1 MFYDELELCNPL
13 GTHVKKHKLAVVL
26 YTLGNIHPKYR
37 STLRM
42 INLLI
47 AATLPVVEKHGLDEI
62 MRPFVNDFKVL
73 SEKGLT
79 VLNGGNEQVF
89 KGGLLLCLGDNLG
102 SNALGGF
109 KQSFSFSFR
118 FCRTCYVTRDTY
130 KTMSNPSELE
140 LRSDIKHH
148 RDCNLLDGPANEHYS
163 KIYGINQ
170 RSILM
175 DIPHFTMFNGGLACD
190 IMHDV
195 LEGVAPLEM
204 SLILQHC
211 IVTEKYITL
220 DDYNYRLTHFD
231 YEYTEISKPSIV
243 SCSTIVDGRSLKL
256 SASQSLLLIRIFP
269 FLVGDDIPVE
279 SPNWHCF
286 MLLANIVDIIMS
298 PLSSADLCAILRR
311 LITEHHQA
319 FVTLY
324 SANAVI
330 PKLHFLL
337 HYPDQIMNVG
347 PMVRTW
353 NMRNEAKLNVFKQ
366 AARLGNFKNIAFS
379 IASRHQ
385 RLLCYELS
393 TSKLV
398 NSPMV
403 CGPCNQP
410 LPIHTEPGNIKEA
423 ISSILPGISFQTTVV
438 RPTWVKIEGRTLKKS
453 AYIITGND
461 GVHPTFGKVTDIL
474 VILDMVIVQV
484 SQYVV
489 RFLILITMLIQLFS
503 LPINHFKVFWI
514 YLIQLYCMLIER
526 MIYLS

>member
-1 MFYDELELCNPL
+1 M
-13 GTHVKKHKLAVVL
+13 L
-26 YTLGNIHPKYR
+26 Y
-37 STLRM
+37 
-42 INLLI
+42 
-47 AATLPVVEKHGLDEI
+47 
-62 MRPFVNDFKVL
+62 
-73 SEKGLT
+73 
-79 VLNGGNEQVF
+79 
-89 KGGLLLCLGDNLG
+89 LGDNLG

-109 KQSFSFSFR
+109 KQSFSFSFP

-130 KTMSNPSELE
+130 KTISNPSELE

-148 RDCNLLDGPANEHYS
+148 SDCNMLDGPANEHYS
-163 KIYGINQ
+163 KIYGINR
-170 RSILM
+170 RSIL

-243 SCSTIVDGRSLKL
+243 SRSTIVDGRSLKL

-279 SPNWHCF
+279 SPNWQCF

-330 PKLHFLL
+330 PKLNFL
-337 HYPDQIMNVG
+337 
-347 PMVRTW
+347 
-353 NMRNEAKLNVFKQ
+353 F
-366 AARLGNFKNIAFS
+366 
-379 IASRHQ
+379 
-385 RLLCYELS
+385 
-393 TSKLV
+393 
-398 NSPMV
+398 
-403 CGPCNQP
+403 
-410 LPIHTEPGNIKEA
+410 
-423 ISSILPGISFQTTVV
+423 VV
-438 RPTWVKIEGRTLKKS
+438 
-453 AYIITGND
+453 A
-461 GVHPTFGKVTDIL
+461 
-474 VILDMVIVQV
+474 
-484 SQYVV
+484 
-489 RFLILITMLIQLFS
+489 
-503 LPINHFKVFWI
+503 
-514 YLIQLYCMLIER
+514 
-526 MIYLS
+526 